1 MQIGQSL
8 RRFFTRARRAV
19 TPDPLRARAD
29 GAPAPSPE
37 PAAAPAPATGPQ
49 RRGGWKLWLI
59 AAVPV
64 LIALYYILGSA
75 LSYKINDDLAWR
87 AVDPPAGASRA
98 VAAMSGL
105 VTREVD
111 DTLWSANTPG
121 FAPQALL
128 RFGGNMPNF
137 QSGMVRAL
145 SVFSIELEGRL
156 ARSRGTSGADPD
168 VSRARQ
174 WLAREPDTWILNP
187 LPTSSADSEYRK
199 AAAALTAYNARVS
212 QGQAI
217 FDLRSDNLQ
226 ATLDR
231 IALDVGDA
239 SDTLETQVK
248 AGRTVFIDR
257 RADKVFYNVKGRAYA
272 YHVLLSALKQDFAPV
287 IAERRVA
294 RIYDS
299 MLADLASAAALHP
312 MIVQNGSPEAA
323 VMPNHLTTQGF
334 YLMRARAK
342 LREITD
348 ILQR

>member
-8 RRFFTRARRAV
+8 RRLFTRARRAV
-19 TPDPLRARAD
+19 TPDPLQGRA
-29 GAPAPSPE
+29 GATPGAAAE
-37 PAAAPAPATGPQ
+37 PAASTAAPGP
-49 RRGGWKLWLI
+49 RKPGAWKLWLI
-59 AAVPV
+59 ALIPV

-75 LSYKINDDLAWR
+75 LSYRINDDLAWR

-98 VAAMSGL
+98 VAAMAGL

-111 DTLWSANTPG
+111 ETLWSANTPG

-137 QSGMVRAL
+137 QSGLVRAL

-156 ARSRGTSGADPD
+156 ARSRGTSGADED

-199 AAAALTAYNARVS
+199 AAAALLAYNARVS

-231 IALDVGDA
+231 IALDIGDA
-239 SDTLETQVK
+239 SDTLESQVK

-299 MLADLASAAALHP
+299 MLADLALAASLHP

-323 VMPNHLTTQGF
+323 IMPNHLTTQGF